1 MTFKRPPTIVQLS
14 GAYAKISKK
23 IHQQPRVLGIIK
35 CETGHRLY
43 GHAALLPE
51 LVDNKII
58 GLSGGFCKIFV
69 MPSLSYCNGLGLFF
83 WSVFMYYNDNNRVE
97 CGY

>member
-1 MTFKRPPTIVQLS
+1 MQNF
-14 GAYAKISKK
+14 KK

-58 GLSGGFCKIFV
+58 GRSGGFGKIFV
-69 MPSLSYCNGLGLFF
+69 MLSLLYCNGLGLFF
-83 WSVFMYYNDNNRVE
+83 WSDFMYYNDNDSVD
-97 CGY
+97 